1 MISMKNREHI
11 SEVIPTNTCPKTL
24 EELTR
29 RTTSFSQ
36 FAPVVHLDVSD
47 NKFAPTQSWPFF
59 DGQWHELETM
69 GVGQNKMPL
78 LNAPVQYEVH
88 LMIENPLSAGVA
100 FARAGVA
107 RIIAHVEAFRHAD
120 GARDAFNMWRVSGAK
135 EVGLA
140 ILMDTPLDTLR
151 PFADICDEFLVMTI
165 ATVGK
170 QGIPFDERGVER
182 IKELHVRHPE
192 ITIAADGGVSEKNID
207 LLAKAGATRFCVG
220 SAIEKQPSPADA
232 YSHLLERATNFR
244 S

>member
-1 MISMKNREHI
+1 MISSQQTKRAEI
-11 SEVIPTNTCPKTL
+11 IPTNTCPKTL
-24 EELTR
+24 EELTAR
-29 RTTSFSQ
+29 SSAFS
-36 FAPVVHLDVSD
+36 AYTPVVHLDVSD

-59 DGQWHELETM
+59 DGQWNELEAM

-78 LNAPVQYEVH
+78 LNAPLHYEVH

-100 FARAGVA
+100 FARAGVS

-120 GARDAFNMWRVSGAK
+120 GALDAFKMWRVSGAK

-151 PFADICDEFLVMTI
+151 PFAGICDEFLVMTI

-182 IKELHVRHPE
+182 IKELHKRHPE
-192 ITIAADGGVSEKNID
+192 IAIAADGGVSDKNIKQ
-207 LLAKAGATRFCVG
+207 LAKAGATRFCVG
-220 SAIEKQPSPADA
+220 SAIEKQPDPAVA
-232 YSHLLERATNFR
+232 YQHLLEIVN
-244 S
+244 

>member
-1 MISMKNREHI
+1 MTTVTKSERTL
-11 SEVIPTNTCPKTL
+11 EVIPTNTCPKTL
-24 EELTR
+24 EELTTR
-29 RTTSFSQ
+29 STAFSA

-59 DGQWHELETM
+59 EGQWAELEAM
-69 GVGQNKMPL
+69 GVGPNKLPL
-78 LNAPVQYEVH
+78 ANAPLQYEVH

-100 FARAGVA
+100 FARAGVG

-120 GARDAFNMWRVSGAK
+120 GARDAFNMWRLSGAR

-170 QGIPFDERGVER
+170 QGILFDEHGIER
-182 IKELHVRHPE
+182 IKELHKRHPL
-192 ITIAADGGVSEKNID
+192 ITIAADGGVSETNIR
-207 LLAKAGATRFCVG
+207 LLAKAGATRFCAG
-220 SAIEKQPSPADA
+220 SSIEKQPDPARA
-232 YSHLLERATNFR
+232 YSSLLSAVQ
-244 S
+244 